1 MSERRY
7 SDRDVA
13 FILKRAV
20 ALDDEKVAVET
31 RHGIT
36 LPDLREIAQDVGIDP
51 AMVDQAAE
59 ELNRQGSRTARAV
72 ATETAVVKEIRSVPR
87 SLDDANVRDVLLT
100 IDRATS
106 DAGSVSE
113 VAGEIQWT
121 STGPFRSMRV
131 SIKALEEETILSVE
145 ESLRDTKE
153 PLLALPAIFG
163 GILGLFL
170 GADGGGAGTALMVG
184 MLMAIAGFFV
194 GGGLWQL
201 VLDHH
206 IQRARSLMDEA
217 VRAVQGRFPSR
228 PATDLR
234 RTEPDPML
242 PPG

>member
-20 ALDDEKVAVET
+20 ALDDEKAPAET
-31 RHGIT
+31 RHGVT
-36 LPDLREIAQDVGIDP
+36 LPDLREIAGEVGIDP

-72 ATETAVVKEIRSVPR
+72 ATETAVVKEIRSVACG
-87 SLDDANVRDVLLT
+87 LDDTNIRNVLWT

-106 DAGSVSE
+106 HTGSVSE
-113 VAGEIQWT
+113 EAGEIRWA

-131 SIKALEEETILSVE
+131 SIKPLQDETILSVV

-163 GILGLFL
+163 GLLGLFI
-170 GADGGGAGTALMVG
+170 GADGGGVGTALMVG

-201 VLDHH
+201 VLDRH
-206 IQRARSLMDEA
+206 IHKARCLMDEA
-217 VRAVQGRFPSR
+217 VRAVQGPFLSR
-228 PATDLR
+228 PATEPGRSD
-234 RTEPDPML
+234 PDPL
-242 PPG
+242 PPSG

>member
-20 ALDDEKVAVET
+20 ALDDEKAPVET

-36 LPDLREIAQDVGIDP
+36 LPDLREIAQEVGIDP

-72 ATETAVVKEIRSVPR
+72 ATETAVVKEIRSVPCD
-87 SLDDANVRDVLLT
+87 LGEANVRDVLWT
-100 IDRATS
+100 IERTTS
-106 DAGSVSE
+106 DTGSVSE
-113 VAGEIQWT
+113 AGGEIRWA

-131 SIKALEEETILSVE
+131 SIKPLEGETILCVE

-163 GILGLFL
+163 GVMGLFI
-170 GADGGGAGTALMVG
+170 GADGGGAGTAIMVG

-206 IQRARSLMDEA
+206 IQQARALMDET
-217 VRAVQGRFPSR
+217 VGAVQGTFLSR

-234 RTEPDPML
+234 STDPGGL
-242 PPG
+242 PPPS

>member
-20 ALDDEKVAVET
+20 ALDDEKAPVET

-36 LPDLREIAQDVGIDP
+36 LPDLREIAQEVGIDP
-51 AMVDQAAE
+51 AMVDQAAD

-72 ATETAVVKEIRSVPR
+72 ATETAVVKEIRSVPCA
-87 SLDDANVRDVLLT
+87 LDDANVRDVLWA

-106 DAGSVSE
+106 DTGSVSE
-113 VAGEIQWT
+113 VEGEIRWT

-131 SIKALEEETILSVE
+131 SINPLEDETIFSVE
-145 ESLRDTKE
+145 ESLSDAKE

-170 GADGGGAGTALMVG
+170 GADGGGVGTALMVG

-194 GGGLWQL
+194 GGGFWQL

-206 IQRARSLMDEA
+206 IQKARSLMDEA
-217 VRAVQGRFPSR
+217 VRAVQRPSLSR
-228 PATDLR
+228 PASDARLAD
-234 RTEPDPML
+234 PDPLL
-242 PPG
+242 PSG

>member
-20 ALDDEKVAVET
+20 ALDDEKAPVES

-36 LPDLREIAQDVGIDP
+36 LPDLREIAEEVGIDP

-72 ATETAVVKEIRSVPR
+72 ATETAVVKEIRSVPCA
-87 SLDDANVRDVLLT
+87 LDDANVRHVLST

-113 VAGEIQWT
+113 VGGEIRWT
-121 STGPFRSMRV
+121 ATGPFRSTRV
-131 SIKALEEETILSVE
+131 SITPLVDETILSVE
-145 ESLRDTKE
+145 ESLRDTKG
-153 PLLALPAIFG
+153 PLLALPAILG
-163 GILGLFL
+163 GVLGLL
-170 GADGGGAGTALMVG
+170 IGADGGGAGSAIMVG

-194 GGGLWQL
+194 GGGFWQL
-201 VLDHH
+201 VLDRR
-206 IQRARSLMDEA
+206 IQQARSLMDET
-217 VRAVQGRFPSR
+217 VRAVQGPFFSR
-228 PATDLR
+228 PGPELERAD
-234 RTEPDPML
+234 PDPLL